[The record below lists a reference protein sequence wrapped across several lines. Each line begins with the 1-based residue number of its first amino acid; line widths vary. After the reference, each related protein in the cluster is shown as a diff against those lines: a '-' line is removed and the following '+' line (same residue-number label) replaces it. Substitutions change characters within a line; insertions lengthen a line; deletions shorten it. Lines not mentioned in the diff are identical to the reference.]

1 MKKKEIFRRA
11 GAAWILAGTIFAVW
25 AGRRVPV
32 WTGAVP
38 LPEPAPSFA
47 DEQPASEPVQ
57 DEETE
62 PEILPNVLNLV
73 FEFPDGADSSNV
85 LNSKMGAIYQ
95 ELEITDQ
102 NWLDQIYNLSGMTP
116 EQMAARLGR
125 SADSIMGKYNRKDEN
140 QRAEDP
146 STWKVGSWSRIHISI
161 LDGDGKEAEGTS
173 NVKEI
178 LSMANVYTF
187 YHDYQDTDLFLEYA
201 KELWNASH
209 SYQVSMSDVYY
220 CDGCMDLSEAEEMAE
235 DVAEM
240 EAEESSAAISDSQW
254 ETEPENGQPP
264 PAETEA
270 GSGSAEAGPGTAP
283 DAGASAGT
291 AEEPGS
297 GGQAGAAEEPEI
309 PESAAR
315 TESAGAETAAA
326 FAASPTAE
334 EAAAAESVSGSS
346 AADTASEAYQ
356 ETPAALTTP
365 SELQG
370 PGEYVQMLVDAASEE
385 ETQAESR
392 QEPETEETARQSE
405 EVSCPG
411 HIDLTITVRVVGT
424 EESRENLYQLDSRGA
439 ETSERWSGWNEEM
452 KALTKDLTDQDW
464 YENYGLSISDISL
477 QPPMGEAEIDTYLE
491 LLPPDLS
498 PERREL
504 VRFALE
510 SVGRV
515 PYYWGGKASAPG
527 YEGNHFGSLVSSDK
541 EGRIK
546 KGLDCSGWIAWVYWS
561 VTGERLPAEGTSGL
575 IRCGSATS
583 RSRLQPGDIIVR
595 TGDNAHVVMFLGWGS
610 GGKLICIHESSGP
623 ANNVTVSEL
632 DANWKYYRNLIE

>member
-1 MKKKEIFRRA
+1 
-11 GAAWILAGTIFAVW
+11 
-25 AGRRVPV
+25 
-32 WTGAVP
+32 
-38 LPEPAPSFA
+38 
-47 DEQPASEPVQ
+47 
-57 DEETE
+57 
-62 PEILPNVLNLV
+62 
-73 FEFPDGADSSNV
+73 
-85 LNSKMGAIYQ
+85 
-95 ELEITDQ
+95 
-102 NWLDQIYNLSGMTP
+102 
-116 EQMAARLGR
+116 
-125 SADSIMGKYNRKDEN
+125 
-140 QRAEDP
+140 
-146 STWKVGSWSRIHISI
+146 
-161 LDGDGKEAEGTS
+161 
-173 NVKEI
+173 
-178 LSMANVYTF
+178 
-187 YHDYQDTDLFLEYA
+187 
-201 KELWNASH
+201 
-209 SYQVSMSDVYY
+209 MSDVYY

-235 DVAEM
+235 HVAEM

-283 DAGASAGT
+283 NAGAS
-291 AEEPGS
+291 
-297 GGQAGAAEEPEI
+297 AGAAEEPEI

-315 TESAGAETAAA
+315 TETAGAETAAA

-334 EAAAAESVSGSS
+334 ETAAVESVSGSS

-385 ETQAESR
+385 ETQAESS

-452 KALTKDLTDQDW
+452 KALAKDLTDQDW

-477 QPPMGEAEIDTYLE
+477 QPPMGETEIDTYLE

-515 PYYWGGKASAPG
+515 PYYL
-527 YEGNHFGSLVSSDK
+527 SL
-541 EGRIK
+541 
-546 KGLDCSGWIAWVYWS
+546 
-561 VTGERLPAEGTSGL
+561 
-575 IRCGSATS
+575 
-583 RSRLQPGDIIVR
+583 
-595 TGDNAHVVMFLGWGS
+595 
-610 GGKLICIHESSGP
+610 IH
-623 ANNVTVSEL
+623 
-632 DANWKYYRNLIE
+632 I